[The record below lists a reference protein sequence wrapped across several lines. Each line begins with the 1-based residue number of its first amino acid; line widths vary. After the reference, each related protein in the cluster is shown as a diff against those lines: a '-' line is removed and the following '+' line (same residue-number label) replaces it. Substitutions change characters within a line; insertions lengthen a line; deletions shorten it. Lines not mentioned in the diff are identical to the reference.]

1 MKYKKIYILLWRDGT
16 NKKQE
21 KHLQLVA
28 KTFLKNN
35 PKKPYEILKS
45 SYFIVERYE
54 YLCYQLQMFLLL
66 FISTFCFQLP
76 SIFSL
81 IRHCAS
87 KDKEKCHIKH

>member
-1 MKYKKIYILLWRDGT
+1 MKYKKIHILLWRDGT

-45 SYFIVERYE
+45 SYVIVER
-54 YLCYQLQMFLLL
+54 
-66 FISTFCFQLP
+66 
-76 SIFSL
+76 
-81 IRHCAS
+81 
-87 KDKEKCHIKH
+87 